1 MMMIP
6 IIIVMVLLSTYV
18 IVADYYYKL
27 IDQSYERKLTDK
39 EWNTFNQLDKCKKI
53 LSIYYPIYNRK
64 YKRNLKNKY
73 DEFKKTAF
81 EDRDNDWLAREI
93 AAEKALERK
102 MDASEMLRLDHIRN
116 HNREDERTDRL

>member
-1 MMMIP
+1 
-6 IIIVMVLLSTYV
+6 MVLLSTYV